1 MKVIAALMSVVF
13 GAAVVAQEAA
23 PLPANY
29 TVQFENAW
37 VKVTSVRYAPREKVA
52 PHAHTPYPSAYVYLN
67 DGPPVVFSHVGGK
80 PATRAATKAG
90 AFRIYRGLDEEHE
103 AQNTG
108 DVASEFLRVELK
120 TAPAEPGSFF
130 GKYERPA
137 TAAAEPIVHFNHP
150 QVRISRVW
158 IPAGQDAQI
167 ATAAEPALVIGLAAG
182 GGLRTGEA
190 RWVDASSKT
199 TLTNLSATA
208 VDVLRFDFRTR
219 PRDTR

>member
-1 MKVIAALMSVVF
+1 MKVIAALMSLML
-13 GAAVVAQEAA
+13 GTAVVAQEGA

-29 TVQFENAW
+29 KVQFENSW
-37 VKVTSVRYAPREKVA
+37 VKVTSVRYAPREKIA

-90 AFRIYRGLDEEHE
+90 AFRIYRGLDEVHE

-108 DVASEFLRVELK
+108 DAASEFLRVELK
-120 TAPAEPGSFF
+120 TTPAEPGSFF

-137 TAAAEPIVHFNHP
+137 VSAEPIVHFNHP

-158 IPAGQDAQI
+158 IQPGQEVQI
-167 ATAAEPALVIGLAAG
+167 ATAAEPTLVIGLTAG
-182 GGLRTGEA
+182 AGLRVGEA
-190 RWVDASSKT
+190 RWVDASSRT
-199 TLTNLSATA
+199 TLRNTSATP
-208 VDVLRFDFRTR
+208 VDVLRFDLRTR